1 MDQADLILE
10 NKTAIQSPSR
20 LWAYKSP
27 LGLIIGGLSQERPSK
42 SGQKIIEQ
50 LITNSINSSQHAV
63 TSFTTTCSNSS
74 RVYQKNLDR
83 NSGEEADTSSL
94 LNPAE
99 TVKSFSENTDG
110 SAKKEKKRFDKD
122 EQRTINFDLS
132 LFWKLENF
140 ANLDGADAEE
150 SDKRFDS
157 FADEITRL
165 TDGRYC
171 TPIPWKTDKWRL
183 QRNLKNSL
191 LQT

>member
-74 RVYQKNLDR
+74 RVYPKNLDR
-83 NSGEEADTSSL
+83 NSGEEANTSSL

-99 TVKSFSENTDG
+99 TGKSFSENTDG
-110 SAKKEKKRFDKD
+110 SAK
-122 EQRTINFDLS
+122 N
-132 LFWKLENF
+132 

-150 SDKRFDS
+150 SDERFDS

-165 TDGRYC
+165 PDGRYC

-183 QRNLKNSL
+183 QRNLKKSL